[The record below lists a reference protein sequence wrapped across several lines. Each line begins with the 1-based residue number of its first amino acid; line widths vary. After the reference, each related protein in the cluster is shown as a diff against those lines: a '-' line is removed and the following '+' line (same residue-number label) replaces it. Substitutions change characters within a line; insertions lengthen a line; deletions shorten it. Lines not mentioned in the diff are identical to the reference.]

1 MAAPLTALYA
11 GVLGLFLLALGAR
24 VSLLRS
30 KLRVGM
36 GHGNDVHLARAIR
49 VHGNAVEWIVPMLL
63 LFLVAELDGAVVGYA
78 FFSAGY
84 NTDVAAR
91 SIFLHD
97 LFVTPAARGRGVG
110 HALMVAVAAE
120 TVRAGCVSLE
130 WGVHTANARALEFYR
145 RLGAV
150 AAEVRIMGVS
160 GERLRALAAAA
171 F

>member
-63 LFLVAELDGAVVGYA
+63 LFLVAELDGA
-78 FFSAGY
+78 
-84 NTDVAAR
+84 NR
-91 SIFLHD
+91 IFLHVCGVS
-97 LFVTPAARGRGVG
+97 FVGARIAHAAGVSRTSKESSGRFWGMAGAWLVIAVL
-110 HALMVAVAAE
+110 ALWDIAAFA
-120 TVRAGCVSLE
+120 RAGL
-130 WGVHTANARALEFYR
+130 AF
-145 RLGAV
+145 
-150 AAEVRIMGVS
+150 
-160 GERLRALAAAA
+160 LR
-171 F
+171 